1 MSTKVKYCK
10 EIIRD
15 ICKLIESD
23 DYTQR
28 EICKRVGINED
39 TFTDWKQDHS
49 DFSDAIKKADKKR
62 LQFFAVEA
70 RKGTL
75 RKIQGYDY
83 EESHIVMTPGTKEGK
98 GKIKEQKKIKK
109 HVPPDTTLL
118 MYVLNNTDPNNFRH
132 KEHMEH
138 TGRDGKDLVP
148 SLSDKELLDRIEKLS
163 KILQRE
169 D

>member
-1 MSTKVKYCK
+1 MKYCK
-10 EIIRD
+10 GIVKD

-23 DYTQR
+23 DYTQK

-39 TFTDWKQDHS
+39 TFADWRRDHS
-49 DFSDAIKKADKKR
+49 DFSDAVKKADKKR

-75 RKIQGYDY
+75 KKIQGYDY
-83 EESHIVMTPGTKEGK
+83 EESHVVMTPGTEEGK

-118 MYVLNNTDPNNFRH
+118 MYVLNNTDPTNFRH

-138 TGRDGKDLVP
+138 TGKDGKDLIP
-148 SLSDKELLDRIEKLS
+148 SLSDEELLARINKLS
-163 KILQRE
+163 DKLKGK